1 MAERDWETIKR
12 AVEELNSGKTESSL
26 DLCSD
31 GVVLHLGQDTTRP
44 IGSSYYGRDSVRELW
59 HETVESTGGTFEV
72 KPLRMLSD
80 GRHLVL
86 FVEAVL
92 GSGPDRRTRRVIV
105 TGTAGADGRW
115 GELWA
120 QFDDQPLEEEKT
132 ASSD

>member
-12 AVEELNSGKTESSL
+12 AVEELNSGKTESVL

-44 IGSSYYGRDSVRELW
+44 TGSSYYGRDSVRELW
-59 HETVESTGGTFEV
+59 HETVDSIGGTFEV

-86 FVEAVL
+86 FVEVVL
-92 GSGPDRRTRRVIV
+92 GPEVGRTKRVIV

-120 QFDDQPLEEEKT
+120 EFDDQPLEEEET